1 MNDILLDTDGDL
13 VIKNG
18 DFEIVFSDNQ
28 HQEHILLANKG
39 EFKEFPEIGVG
50 IHAMLGDDD
59 YTDMLIE
66 IKKNLEYDGMKIKN
80 VRFDENGNLDID
92 GYYKNNG

>member
-13 VIKNG
+13 SIVNG
-18 DFEIVFSDNQ
+18 DFDIGFSDNQ

-39 EFKEFPEIGVG
+39 EFKEHPEIGVA
-50 IHAMLGDDD
+50 IHAMIGDDD

>member
-1 MNDILLDTDGDL
+1 MNDILLNTDGGL
-13 VIKNG
+13 SIKNG
-18 DFEIVFSDNQ
+18 DFDIGFSDNQ

-39 EFKEFPEIGVG
+39 EYKEFPEIGVG

-92 GYYKNNG
+92 GAYN

>member
-1 MNDILLDTDGDL
+1 MNDLLLDENGDL
-13 VIKNG
+13 SIKNG
-18 DFEIVFSDNQ
+18 DFEIGFSDNQ
-28 HQEHILLANKG
+28 HQEHILIANKG
-39 EFKEFPEIGVG
+39 EYKEFPELGVG
-50 IHAMLGDDD
+50 IAAMLGDDD

-80 VRFDENGNLDID
+80 VKFDENGNLDID

>member
-1 MNDILLDTDGDL
+1 MNDILLEENGDL
-13 VIKNG
+13 SIKNG
-18 DFEIVFSDNQ
+18 DFDIGFSDNQ

-50 IHAMLGDDD
+50 IAAMLSDDD

-80 VRFDENGNLDID
+80 VKFDETGNLDID
-92 GYYKNNG
+92 GYYKQD

>member
-1 MNDILLDTDGDL
+1 MNDILLDTNGDL
-13 VIKNG
+13 SIKNG
-18 DFEIVFSDNQ
+18 DFEIGYSNNQ

-50 IHAMLGDDD
+50 IAAMIGDDD
-59 YTDMLIE
+59 YMDMLIE
-66 IKKNLEYDGMKIKN
+66 IKKNLEYDGMEVKN

-92 GYYKNNG
+92 GDYTTNG

>member
-1 MNDILLDTDGDL
+1 MNDLILSENGDL
-13 VIKNG
+13 SIKNG
-18 DFEIVFSDNQ
+18 DFEIDFSD
-28 HQEHILLANKG
+28 NKG

-66 IKKNLEYDGMKIKN
+66 IKKNFEYDGMKIKN
-80 VRFDENGNLDID
+80 IRFDENGNLDID

>member
-1 MNDILLDTDGDL
+1 MNDLLLDENGDL
-13 VIKNG
+13 SIVNG
-18 DFEIVFSDNQ
+18 DFDIGFSGNQ

-39 EFKEFPEIGVG
+39 EYKEFPELGVG
-50 IHAMLGDDD
+50 IAAMLGDDD

-92 GYYKNNG
+92 GNYK

>member
-13 VIKNG
+13 SIKNG
-18 DFEIVFSDNQ
+18 DFDIGFSDNQ

-39 EFKEFPEIGVG
+39 EYKEFPELGVG
-50 IHAMLGDDD
+50 IAAMLGDDD

>member
-1 MNDILLDTDGDL
+1 MNDLLLDENGDL
-13 VIKNG
+13 SIVNG
-18 DFEIVFSDNQ
+18 EFAIGFSDNQ
-28 HQEHILLANKG
+28 HQEHILLAHKG

-50 IHAMLGDDD
+50 IHAMLDDDD

-92 GYYKNNG
+92 GYYK